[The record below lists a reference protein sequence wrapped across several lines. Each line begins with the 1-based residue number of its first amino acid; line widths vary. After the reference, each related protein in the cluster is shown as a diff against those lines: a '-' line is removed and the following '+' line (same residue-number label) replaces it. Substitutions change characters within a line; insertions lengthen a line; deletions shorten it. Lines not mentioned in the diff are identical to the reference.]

1 MKSVAPYVLMVTVSL
16 GLSLVVA
23 EGVLRTTKLAEPLRV
38 LKPVGPMF
46 FEPHPVRGWAQ
57 KPGRFLVPRFSAD
70 GHETHYT
77 FLADRSRA
85 TSEQMASAA
94 YDLVFVGCSITQAF
108 AVSDEDSFAWK
119 VQSALPAVRVG
130 NLGVGGYGT
139 FQSLLL
145 LRELYAR
152 GARPRTVIYGF
163 LPFHAERNIAHAG
176 WLRVLAQYS
185 RLGHETL
192 PFASLDDNGVLLEHG
207 PAPFRAFPFR
217 EQLALA
223 DLAAKVHFK
232 FLDPEER
239 RRRRDAQQVTCKL
252 ISDMNRLARRNG
264 SAFYVALLGQL
275 RELGPFP
282 PAYESCCRESG
293 VETIDCRIDL
303 GEEYIVRGESHPN
316 EEAHAIWAECLTS
329 HLRNRHGT

>member
-1 MKSVAPYVLMVTVSL
+1 MSSSLSDRCSSSPTQFAAGRRSQVAFWYRAFRQTVTRPITRFSP
-16 GLSLVVA
+16 
-23 EGVLRTTKLAEPLRV
+23 T
-38 LKPVGPMF
+38 
-46 FEPHPVRGWAQ
+46 VRGRRLSRWPA
-57 KPGRFLVPRFSAD
+57 PPTISSSSAAPSPRR
-70 GHETHYT
+70 
-77 FLADRSRA
+77 LRSRMR
-85 TSEQMASAA
+85 TLSR
-94 YDLVFVGCSITQAF
+94 GRCN
-108 AVSDEDSFAWK
+108 
-119 VQSALPAVRVG
+119 LPFPPSG
-130 NLGVGGYGT
+130 SGIWGVGGYGT